1 MMIVGIDPGQDGAI
15 AFIRPGSSV
24 NICDVH
30 KMPLS
35 GKGVDC
41 EAICKLITMAGNV
54 SLAVVE
60 CVHSMPKQGVSSSFQ
75 FGRTLGRIEGVI
87 RTLRIPLAMP
97 TPQAWKKLV
106 LAGTKKDKDAAI
118 DYVRRMYPSA
128 QLIQPGCRVPDHNI
142 ADSVCLAE
150 FGRLMLHG
158 GGV

>member
-60 CVHSMPKQGVSSSFQ
+60 CVHSM
-75 FGRTLGRIEGVI
+75 GRIEGVI